1 MKAISLYVK
10 DLLGFLALAFLEDDD
25 GEETEGHAADDR
37 YERPE
42 DYGAGEAEKFGREDH
57 LICRL
62 GGDVHGRI
70 NREARRAFMATS
82 AEYLGNRA
90 HVKIAS

>member
-1 MKAISLYVK
+1 MPTPRSIEVVGIGTSVKALSLSVK

-25 GEETEGHAADDR
+25 GEEAEGHASDDR

-62 GGDVHGRI
+62 GV
-70 NREARRAFMATS
+70 
-82 AEYLGNRA
+82 
-90 HVKIAS
+90 